1 MQACV
6 QLAEVYVYLTIAYES
21 YSRYMHSIQ
30 FQVQINNNL
39 AKPRFMVANTS
50 DKHPY
55 YNMTLD
61 FIAGCLGGAAGV
73 LVSHPLDTIK
83 VHLQT
88 QNPKKIKYHGTWH
101 CLTTI
106 VKEENVHG
114 LYKGMTS
121 PLAGLAAVNAIV
133 FGIYGNVQR
142 MCRDP
147 SSLEAH
153 AISGGVAGF
162 FQSVAC
168 APMELAKIRMQL
180 QTVDQPGK
188 KFNCP
193 LDYLLHVV
201 RTEGYVGTM
210 RGVGFTAFR
219 DVPGFAAYFSA
230 FEFLTGLQSPPTAWW
245 TLTAGGFAGIASW
258 LVSYPIDVVKTCIQ
272 ADDPANPKF
281 KGYMDVVRKGYKSEG
296 LHFFFRGI
304 NSTMIRSFP
313 MNAAC
318 FYVVSAFMNYF
329 ANDGPDDV
337 ANNRDSRI
345 SMTLAANTPLSYIFN
360 HVVQSDERIRQQHLA
375 MTKSL
380 QTFSTFSEAI
390 CHSDAEE
397 LATEW
402 YSATKDKYFV
412 LEDARIIAEEFIT
425 NERPVDC

>member
-1 MQACV
+1 M
-6 QLAEVYVYLTIAYES
+6 
-21 YSRYMHSIQ
+21 
-30 FQVQINNNL
+30 VQINNNL
-39 AKPRFMVANTS
+39 AKPRFIVSNTS

-88 QNPKKIKYHGTWH
+88 QSPKEIKYHGTWH
-101 CLTTI
+101 CLKTI
-106 VKEENVHG
+106 VKEEGIHG

-147 SSLEAH
+147 NSLGAQ
-153 AISGGVAGF
+153 ALSGGVAGF
-162 FQSVAC
+162 FQSIAC

-180 QTVDQPGK
+180 QTKDQLGK

-193 LDYLLHVV
+193 LDYLIHVV
-201 RTEGYVGTM
+201 RTEGYIGTM
-210 RGVGFTAFR
+210 RGIGFTAFR
-219 DVPGFAAYFSA
+219 DVPGFASYFAS
-230 FEFLTGLQSPPTAWW
+230 FEYLTSLQSPLTAWW
-245 TLTAGGFAGIASW
+245 TLTAGGLAGIASW

-272 ADDPANPKF
+272 ADDPASPKYS
-281 KGYMDVVRKGYKSEG
+281 GYMDIIRKGYRSEG
-296 LHFFFRGI
+296 LNFFFRGI

-329 ANDGPDDV
+329 AVDGPDDV
-337 ANNRDSRI
+337 ANTHDTQTSI
-345 SMTLAANTPLSYIFN
+345 ALAANTPLSYIFN
-360 HVVQSDERIRQQHLA
+360 HVVRPDERIRQQHLA

-380 QTFSTFSEAI
+380 QSFSTFSEAI
-390 CHSDAEE
+390 CHSEAEE

-402 YSATKDKYFV
+402 YPVNENKYFV
-412 LEDARIIAEEFIT
+412 LEDKRITAGEFRI